1 MHFRQ
6 QPILSCLFLQCK
18 LKQSRLFWI
27 DCKWRQLKYGIYIL
41 KSNWSQQEIKMACSE
56 LKVRVRKYNHFQ
68 VTKKEVLLMS
78 VFSQIFSQY
87 SYKIIGSEVASVRS
101 VKFLSHK
108 MIWSQ
113 NRMKFSNINIASA
126 VLIAFSV
133 LKFCFCI
140 QHYWISEWLHK
151 FSITTSIFIREMQSV
166 LFFLHITSSS
176 HIFPSC
182 WMYFG
187 SLVEQNQS
195 LHQRRA
201 FYQLNLFLS
210 WTLKYA
216 KFPTLSTI
224 I

>member
-1 MHFRQ
+1 M
-6 QPILSCLFLQCK
+6 
-18 LKQSRLFWI
+18 
-27 DCKWRQLKYGIYIL
+27 
-41 KSNWSQQEIKMACSE
+41 
-56 LKVRVRKYNHFQ
+56 
-68 VTKKEVLLMS
+68 
-78 VFSQIFSQY
+78 
-87 SYKIIGSEVASVRS
+87 ASVRS

-133 LKFCFCI
+133 IKFCFCI

-166 LFFLHITSSS
+166 LYFLHITSSS

-201 FYQLNLFLS
+201 FYQLNLFPS

-216 KFPTLSTI
+216 KFPTFSNIYINRRDRKRHPCVRISLMNDTMHSNVIMGMQLMESTI
-224 I
+224 LKRISNDKRTERRWMCGIYKEQPNNNTEINTQRKHIQLIYCQQGMTSINIELTWAWFD